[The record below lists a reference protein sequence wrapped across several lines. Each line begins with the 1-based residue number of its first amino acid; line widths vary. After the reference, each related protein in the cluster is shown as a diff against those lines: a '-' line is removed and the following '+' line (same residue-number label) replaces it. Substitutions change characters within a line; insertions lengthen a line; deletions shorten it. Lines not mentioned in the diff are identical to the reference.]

1 MMNIFEYL
9 EKRDLEEI
17 GEYPK
22 EVDIFVLTCLSYTK
36 FEFLFSS
43 KKRRMRMTIG
53 DYCYYYMKA
62 SEENDFGKHSHLRLI
77 MAIKDNPRYKDIP
90 IIHLASSFDSAQ
102 EKQYASIAFRVGKKN
117 IVLAF
122 RGTDSTLVGWKEDI
136 NLALYDAI
144 PSEIAAQ
151 KTLDSLIMQHPLS
164 RFYVAGHSKGGLL
177 ALYAASHVFAKN
189 QRHVSSVFEFDAPGL
204 KDDQVYDDGYL
215 NIVNR
220 IHGYVPEECIV
231 GLIFNKKH
239 AISVIKSSAKGLMQH
254 DAFSWEID
262 GTRLLHLEEFYS
274 RDAMKPGIINELRQ
288 HYSDEE
294 MQQYID
300 SLYKIVKE
308 DDDTAT
314 ISNMLNKEKAK
325 TVYHEYK
332 KLDKSE
338 KKIVKRITFKVI
350 WNALWKKK
358 KKSAK

>member
-1 MMNIFEYL
+1 
-9 EKRDLEEI
+9 
-17 GEYPK
+17 
-22 EVDIFVLTCLSYTK
+22 
-36 FEFLFSS
+36 
-43 KKRRMRMTIG
+43 
-53 DYCYYYMKA
+53 
-62 SEENDFGKHSHLRLI
+62 
-77 MAIKDNPRYKDIP
+77 
-90 IIHLASSFDSAQ
+90 
-102 EKQYASIAFRVGKKN
+102 
-117 IVLAF
+117 
-122 RGTDSTLVGWKEDI
+122 
-136 NLALYDAI
+136 
-144 PSEIAAQ
+144 
-151 KTLDSLIMQHPLS
+151 
-164 RFYVAGHSKGGLL
+164 
-177 ALYAASHVFAKN
+177 
-189 QRHVSSVFEFDAPGL
+189 
-204 KDDQVYDDGYL
+204 
-215 NIVNR
+215 
-220 IHGYVPEECIV
+220 
-231 GLIFNKKH
+231 
-239 AISVIKSSAKGLMQH
+239 MQH

-262 GTRLLHLEEFYS
+262 GNRLLHLEEFYS